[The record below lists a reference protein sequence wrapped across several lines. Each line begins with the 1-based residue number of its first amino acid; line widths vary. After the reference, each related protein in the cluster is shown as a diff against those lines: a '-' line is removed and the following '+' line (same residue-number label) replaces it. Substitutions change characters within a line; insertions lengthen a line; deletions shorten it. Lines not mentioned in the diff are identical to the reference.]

1 MKIVNHRLCKND
13 GTPYDFARSPNQS
26 GVINPEYLIMHYTA
40 GRSAQSSVNWLVS
53 PNAKASAHLVIGA
66 DGSIT
71 QLVAFNRKAWHA
83 GRSQWAG
90 RSGVNSFSIGIE
102 LDNPGVLTRRGSSWF
117 TTWGDRVDDENVIE
131 AIHKNGGELRGWHA
145 YNADL
150 LEAAASV
157 ANLLVQRYGL
167 KEVLGHEDVAPGRK
181 TDPGPAFP
189 MDSFQSRVLGR
200 QDDEPEIFET
210 IVGLNI
216 RRGAGTQHEKLPMSP
231 LAAGTR
237 LEVLAQ
243 QGAWRLVD
251 VLDPI
256 QDENDVHGWVHGR
269 YIRRVS

>member
-13 GTPYDFARSPNQS
+13 GTPYDFVRSPNQS

-40 GRSAQSSVNWLVS
+40 GRSAKSSVNWLIN
-53 PNAKASAHLVIGA
+53 PKAKASAHLVIGA

-90 RSGVNSFSIGIE
+90 RPGVNNFSIGIE
-102 LDNPGVLTRRGSSWF
+102 LDNPGVLTRRGGGWF
-117 TTWGDRVDDENVIE
+117 TTWGDPVDDNNVIE

-150 LEAAASV
+150 LEAAVSV
-157 ANLLVQRYGL
+157 ANLLVQHYNL
-167 KEVLGHEDVAPGRK
+167 KDVLGHEDVAPARK

-189 MDSFQSRVLGR
+189 MNSFQARVLGR
-200 QDDEPEIFET
+200 QDDDPEIYET

-231 LAAGTR
+231 LSAGTR
-237 LEVLAQ
+237 LEVLSE

-251 VLDPI
+251 VLDPV